1 MVFLAVVTVSYG
13 LSFIRTLTFVPYK
26 TSNSTLTSYQT
37 SELVAL
43 PDDFFLLKRKFPNIK
58 NISDNRLARPS
69 GDSSSLKQPYRPS
82 LIHLKIKGQSFY
94 DSAMGT
100 FQFKWLRLKDD
111 GYNHFLKAV

>member
-43 PDDFFLLKRKFPNIK
+43 PDDFLLKRKFPNIK

-69 GDSSSLKQPYRPS
+69 GDSSSLEAAIS
-82 LIHLKIKGQSFY
+82 TIINS
-94 DSAMGT
+94 S
-100 FQFKWLRLKDD
+100 
-111 GYNHFLKAV
+111 